1 MNVCLMENL
10 VILLLL
16 QCVLCVV
23 VDCLFSLFVFIE
35 CLSEFEEKFGLL
47 FGCIVLFIENL
58 RIIVMN
64 LDIYSKFVYKV
75 QIVGLVIEVKD
86 YMSILDDSNIDQ
98 IKCNVNYVLC
108 ENFVKFLWNIGQLD
122 EEFKFKLLNLL
133 LRYKEDV
140 FIGLGCVC

>member
-98 IKCNVNYVLC
+98 IECINVNYVLC
-108 ENFVKFLWNIGQLD
+108 ENLWNIGQLD